1 MKEVTVAELKAMR
14 DNNTPHQLIDVR
26 EQAEVDTAYIG
37 GEHIPMALIV
47 ASIDKISRD
56 VPVIIHCRSGGRSGA
71 VVDALEK
78 RFGFT
83 NVHNLVGGI
92 TAWSKEIDPSVPI
105 Y

>member
-1 MKEVTVAELKAMR
+1 MKELTVVELKEMR

-26 EQAEVDTAYIG
+26 EQHEVETATIG

-47 ASIDKISRD
+47 ANVDKISRD

-83 NVHNLVGGI
+83 NLYNLKGGI
-92 TAWSKEIDPSVPI
+92 TAWSNEIDPNVPT

>member
-1 MKEVTVAELKAMR
+1 MLEYKAMR

-26 EQAEVDTAYIG
+26 EQYEVDIATMG
-37 GEHIPMALIV
+37 GEHIPMNLVV
-47 ASIDKISRD
+47 ANVDKISRD
-56 VPVIIHCRSGGRSGA
+56 VPVVIQCRSGGRSGA

-83 NVHNLVGGI
+83 NLYNLKGGI
-92 TAWSKEIDPSVPI
+92 TAWSNEIDPAVPK